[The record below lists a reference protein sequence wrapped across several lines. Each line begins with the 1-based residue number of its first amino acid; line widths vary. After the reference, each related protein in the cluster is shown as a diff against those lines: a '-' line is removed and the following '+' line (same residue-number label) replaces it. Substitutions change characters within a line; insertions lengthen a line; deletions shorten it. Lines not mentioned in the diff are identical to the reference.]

1 MSTFNTGPATFTKLS
16 VSGSSWALIGSDWYI
31 FENIYISRP
40 GSDMIPVLTIN
51 NVLFAG
57 LWEFY
62 RFQVPPMPASISN
75 LR

>member
-1 MSTFNTGPATFTKLS
+1 MHQDVYLS
-16 VSGSSWALIGSDWYI
+16 VSGSNWALIGSDWHN
-31 FENIYISRP
+31 FENIYISRSR
-40 GSDMIPVLTIN
+40 SDMIPVLTIN
-51 NVLFAG
+51 NVLFAD